1 MQRYC
6 VGHFATIANAKA
18 LNQLN
23 KQYFIILSRLSR
35 IGLKFQSSFLARTPI
50 AACLK
55 SSASRRLSQPSKNG
69 LKSRTGCFYKS
80 LCKIYMIQEL
90 FQEKLEAYFSG
101 IVQKERESFKNIQ
114 ECETVQRTLG
124 LLSKSRFKKRQLE
137 SRRGQASDE
146 ARFSEQWIQK
156 MG

>member
-1 MQRYC
+1 MPRYYA
-6 VGHFATIANAKA
+6 GHFATIANAKA
-18 LNQLN
+18 LDQLN
-23 KQYFIILSRLSR
+23 KQYFIILRRVSR
-35 IGLKFQSSFLARTPI
+35 IGFKFLSSFLAPTPT

-69 LKSRTGCFYKS
+69 LRSRTGCFYKS
-80 LCKIYMIQEL
+80 PCKIYMIQEL

-101 IVQKERESFKNIQ
+101 IVQKELESFKNIQ

-124 LLSKSRFKKRQLE
+124 LLFKSRFKKRELE
-137 SRRGQASDE
+137 SRRGQTSDE
-146 ARFSEQWIQK
+146 ARFSKQWIQK